1 MVAQSHDSQYWNVL
15 LWVDKASGAL
25 MRIEG
30 YDWGGKLVK
39 CFEVIS
45 AQKID
50 NRWFLKQ
57 MRVEEM
63 EPGTNRVQAR
73 TYLEIKR

>member
-1 MVAQSHDSQYWNVL
+1 
-15 LWVDKASGAL
+15 

-39 CFEVIS
+39 RFEVIS
-45 AQKID
+45 AQRID